1 MIFQNIIIGALSP
14 IRLDY
19 LSLLVRMRL
28 QNHDVRQLYGLYIS
42 ANFHRKSQLQNSHI
56 AISMSLSPESPD
68 SPNSDPV
75 LALTRPRYIAWMYN
89 LDKLGVEA
97 RGIER
102 VPPNERLHATWSQ
115 YISVLGLWFAGCG
128 GLTTMLSFFL
138 PTIVYG
144 LSMNQALVSGLIGL
158 NIGCFV
164 PAYCLTM
171 GPKSGCRQMVTARFV
186 FGHYGVKFVAAICI
200 LGGIGWLVVNCVVGG
215 QILAAISD
223 VSLDVGIVVISVGSL
238 VVGVF
243 GIRVL
248 LKFQTVVAVPTNLAI
263 VLLYIVVCKKT
274 NYISQSDKQISDLNY
289 SSETVTGLWLSFLT
303 LAYSVTATWGLCASD
318 YYILFPETTPD
329 WKIFMLTYFGIAVP
343 LNFAAVVGLLAGN
356 IAYLYTPWTEA
367 YDKYG
372 IGGVVAASFE
382 PWGNFGKFVVVVLF
396 LLLVCNTIIN
406 TYSAAFEF
414 QLIGQK
420 LAVVPRW
427 VWATFISVAYLV
439 ISLAGKENLLTI
451 ISNVLALLGYW
462 ISMYITILLEEN
474 LLFRRAGLLKLHSEE
489 FENENENENENE
501 ESEGSSEKDRGEEI
515 FKTEFEK
522 PPVSQ
527 LYNWSRWDLPA
538 NITLGLASSLSFC
551 IGVVGAVLG
560 MNQVY
565 FIGPISKLIGDFGG
579 DIGMWLCMG
588 FTGVTYP
595 PLRAWEL
602 KKFRR

>member
-1 MIFQNIIIGALSP
+1 MHSLYSP
-14 IRLDY
+14 NY
-19 LSLLVRMRL
+19 LFLFLLVRMRL
-28 QNHDVRQLYGLYIS
+28 QDHAVRQLYGLYIS
-42 ANFHRKSQLQNSHI
+42 AYSHQKTPKQESHI
-56 AISMSLSPESPD
+56 KIQMSLSANSPNT
-68 SPNSDPV
+68 PNSDTI
-75 LALTRPRYIAWMYN
+75 LALNRPRYIAWMYN

-102 VPPNERLHATWSQ
+102 VPPNERLNGNWSQ

-138 PTIVYG
+138 PTIVFG
-144 LSMNQALVSGLIGL
+144 LSMNQALISGLIGL

-215 QILAAISD
+215 QILAAISN

-248 LKFQTVVAVPTNLAI
+248 LKFQTVVAIPTNLAI
-263 VLLYIVVCKKT
+263 FLLYVVVCKKT
-274 NYISQSDKQISDLNY
+274 NYISESNKQISALHY

-318 YYILFPETTPD
+318 YYILFPEQTPD
-329 WKIFMLTYFGIAVP
+329 WKIFLLTYFGIAVP

-420 LAVVPRW
+420 LAVIPRW

-439 ISLAGKENLLTI
+439 ISLAGKESLLTI

-474 LLFRRAGLLKLHSEE
+474 LLFRRAGLFKLHSGE
-489 FENENENENENE
+489 FEDVDEIEDCEGN
-501 ESEGSSEKDRGEEI
+501 SEDNCEKNCEREI
-515 FKTEFEK
+515 YQIDVEK
-522 PPVSQ
+522 QRNPQ
-527 LYNWSRWDLPA
+527 LYNWSRWDQPA
-538 NITLGLASSLSFC
+538 SITLGLASSLSFC

-565 FIGPISKLIGDFGG
+565 FIGPISRLIGEFGG
-579 DIGMWLCMG
+579 DIGMWLCMA